1 MRMNRRTLKS
11 KRSSCG
17 APSQNSTQL
26 GGKRRRTLAK
36 RRVRKTRNVKRGG
49 SALQTAATPVLL
61 LALNQLFGSKKRR
74 ATRRATRRAK
84 RSFRRRRR

>member
-11 KRSSCG
+11 KRSCG
-17 APSQNSTQL
+17 AASESL
-26 GGKRRRTLAK
+26 VGGKRRRTLAK

-49 SALQTAATPVLL
+49 SALQTAAVPVLL

-74 ATRRATRRAK
+74 ITSRRKPK
-84 RSFRRRRR
+84 RSFRRRR

>member
-17 APSQNSTQL
+17 ASNQL
-26 GGKRRRTLAK
+26 VGGKRRRRTLAK

-49 SALQTAATPVLL
+49 SALQTAAVPVLL

-74 ATRRATRRAK
+74 ITSRRKPK
-84 RSFRRRRR
+84 RSFRRRR

>member
-11 KRSSCG
+11 KRSCG
-17 APSQNSTQL
+17 AASNQL
-26 GGKRRRTLAK
+26 GGKRRRTVAK
-36 RRVRKTRNVKRGG
+36 RRVRKTRNIKRGG
-49 SALQTAATPVLL
+49 SALQTAAVPVLL

-74 ATRRATRRAK
+74 PTRRPK

>member
-11 KRSSCG
+11 KRSCG
-17 APSQNSTQL
+17 AAPQTSEQFV

-49 SALQTAATPVLL
+49 SALQTAAAPVLL

-74 ATRRATRRAK
+74 PTRRPTRRSR
-84 RSFRRRRR
+84 RSFRRRR

>member
-11 KRSSCG
+11 KRSCG
-17 APSQNSTQL
+17 AAPQNSTQL
-26 GGKRRRTLAK
+26 VGGKRRRTLAK

-61 LALNQLFGSKKRR
+61 LALNQLFRSKKRKP
-74 ATRRATRRAK
+74 K
-84 RSFRRRRR
+84 RSSRRGSRRTFRRRR

>member
-1 MRMNRRTLKS
+1 MNRRTLKS
-11 KRSSCG
+11 KRSCG
-17 APSQNSTQL
+17 AAPQNSEQFV

-49 SALQTAATPVLL
+49 SALQTAAAPVLL

-74 ATRRATRRAK
+74 PTRSSRRK
-84 RSFRRRRR
+84 PRRSFRKRR

>member
-11 KRSSCG
+11 KRSCG
-17 APSQNSTQL
+17 AASTQL
-26 GGKRRRTLAK
+26 VGGKRRKTLAK

-61 LALNQLFGSKKRR
+61 LALNQLFGSKKRKPKR
-74 ATRRATRRAK
+74 GSRRT
-84 RSFRRRRR
+84 FRRRR

>member
-11 KRSSCG
+11 KRGSCG

-61 LALNQLFGSKKRR
+61 LALNQLFRSKKRKP
-74 ATRRATRRAK
+74 K
-84 RSFRRRRR
+84 RSSRRTFRRRR

>member
-11 KRSSCG
+11 KRSCG
-17 APSQNSTQL
+17 AAPQTSEQFV
-26 GGKRRRTLAK
+26 GGKRRTLAK
-36 RRVRKTRNVKRGG
+36 RRVRKTRNIKRGG
-49 SALQTAATPVLL
+49 SALQTAAAPVLL

-74 ATRRATRRAK
+74 PTRRPR

>member
-11 KRSSCG
+11 KRSCG
-17 APSQNSTQL
+17 AAPEASNQL
-26 GGKRRRTLAK
+26 GGKRRRTVAK
-36 RRVRKTRNVKRGG
+36 RRVRKTRNIKRGG
-49 SALQTAATPVLL
+49 SALQTAAVPVLL

-74 ATRRATRRAK
+74 PTRRPK

>member
-11 KRSSCG
+11 KRSCG
-17 APSQNSTQL
+17 APSQNSNQL

-49 SALQTAATPVLL
+49 SALQTAAAPVLL

-74 ATRRATRRAK
+74 PTRRPTRRSR
-84 RSFRRRRR
+84 RSFRRRR